1 MSIRVTYIGASWC
14 KVCVTVKPEVEKI
27 TSGFSVPLTV
37 QDADDDGIEV
47 TKVPTVRVYKDDVL
61 VKEIVTGHVAA
72 LRSEL
77 EAGKGLSLVEDF

>member
-27 TSGFSVPLTV
+27 TTGFSVPLTV
-37 QDADDDGIEV
+37 MNADDDGVEV

-61 VKEIVTGHVAA
+61 LKEIVTGHVAA

-77 EAGKGLSLVEDF
+77 EAGVKVTILEDF